1 MFEKAFP
8 VALRK
13 QRDTVVAPLAGP
25 FWVGL
30 IVLAAALLFTVHP
43 QNWESAIG
51 GAMIIAAGFL
61 PSAIWI
67 LKGLGGL
74 PVFPIFALMHVW
86 AFGMPL
92 LYEHPIVTRFD
103 SGQQFF
109 AALSVA
115 GFLVIGTLVWHQMR
129 LRSPKAPQRCLML
142 ESKTAEALFLLV
154 LAVSIVYTIALTAG
168 WLSFIPSEVFGII
181 RSVMLALQALSCFVL
196 SYRLGSGELRFG
208 QASLFKFLFVGFII
222 VGLPSLYL
230 VTPISLIGIA
240 TLGYVSAS
248 GRVPWISLIVAGLF
262 VSFLHA
268 GKGDMRA
275 QYWGEAAEPSIEP
288 WEYPVF
294 FGDWMSSSIDGL
306 TGNIPDEDEKSSSIV
321 ERSSLMQLLLY
332 EQEMSPDHI
341 PFMWGDT
348 YIIVPELMIPRILYP
363 ARATSHEG
371 TYRLNINYGF
381 QTREDTENTT
391 IGWGLLNE
399 SFANFGLFG
408 MAGLAVVIGAFY
420 GYVEGL
426 ALSVPLLSL
435 RGLFVVLVA
444 CYAFQVEFS
453 AGVWVT
459 ALFQSTIALLGLTVA
474 LMKSRPLRA
483 AALQFSPPAGL
494 EPAPGQA

>member
-1 MFEKAFP
+1 MVVLT
-8 VALRK
+8 VAL
-13 QRDTVVAPLAGP
+13 
-25 FWVGL
+25 
-30 IVLAAALLFTVHP
+30 VLTAHP
-43 QNWESAIG
+43 QNWESTVGA
-51 GAMIIAAGFL
+51 AMIIAAGCL

-74 PVFPIFALMHVW
+74 PVFPLFAMMHVW
-86 AFGMPL
+86 AFGIPL
-92 LYEHPIVTRFD
+92 LYEHPIVTRFEPER
-103 SGQQFF
+103 QFF
-109 AALSVA
+109 AALSVT
-115 GFLVIGTLVWHQMR
+115 GFLVLGTIVWHQMR
-129 LRSPKAPQRCLML
+129 LRVPKQPPKCFGL
-142 ESKTAEALFLLV
+142 ESKTAEAVFLLV
-154 LAVSIVYTIALTAG
+154 LVVSIVYTIALIAG

-196 SYRLGSGELRFG
+196 SYRLGSGELKAG
-208 QASLFKFLFVGFII
+208 QAWLFKVLFIAFIL
-222 VGLPSLYL
+222 VGLPTLYL

-240 TLGYVSAS
+240 TLGYISAS
-248 GRVPWISLIVAGLF
+248 GRMPWILLIVTGLGI
-262 VSFLHA
+262 SFLHA

-275 QYWGEAAEPSIEP
+275 QYWGEAAEPAIEP

-294 FGDWMSSSIDGL
+294 FGEWMSSSIDSL
-306 TGNIPDEDEKSSSIV
+306 FGNIPDEDEKSTSIV

-348 YIIVPELMIPRILYP
+348 YIIVPELLIPRIVYP
-363 ARATSHEG
+363 TRATSHEG

-381 QTREDTENTT
+381 QSREDTENTT

-399 SFANFGLFG
+399 SYANFGLLG
-408 MAGLAVVIGAFY
+408 MAGLAVVLGAFY

-426 ALSVPLLSL
+426 ALAVPLLSL

-459 ALFQSTIALLGLTVA
+459 ALFQSTVALLGLSVL
-474 LMKSRPLRA
+474 LMKSRS
-483 AALQFSPPAGL
+483 LQSVTGYAPSPAGL
-494 EPAPGQA
+494 QPAPGQA